1 MKHVICPICGSVC
14 SKYGKTKAG
23 SQRWFCKKCGL
34 AFSPQIDNSAK
45 QLQIFL
51 DWLFSK
57 GSQSDLPGGG
67 RTFRRKTAQFWDIW
81 TLPPVIDVPRDIL
94 YVDGIYLGRKA
105 CVLICRDEKHVLGW
119 YLCRYENS
127 RAWKAL
133 MDRIPEPKVVVSDGG
148 TGFAKA
154 LKKTWPHARHQRCL
168 FHVFCQ
174 VKRYTTSQPK
184 TLAGI
189 ELYALAKDLLQ
200 KADRIEDM
208 VLAVERQAPNTVS
221 AYRERLEAKLREVLN
236 DTAVAEERVI
246 AEAAIFADRVATDE
260 ETVRLH
266 SHLSQFRKM
275 MAEGSPIGRKLDFL
289 IQEFN
294 REANTIGSKCQ
305 DSEIA
310 YLVVDLKS
318 EIEKIREQVQNI
330 E

>member
-1 MKHVICPICGSVC
+1 MIRSMTG
-14 SKYGKTKAG
+14 YG
-23 SQRWFCKKCGL
+23 
-34 AFSPQIDNSAK
+34 SAK
-45 QLQIFL
+45 GTVAGFAITIELRSVNNRYLDLGIKLPRGFL
-51 DWLFSK
+51 FAESEIKNYIQQKVSRGKLDFFLTLDSVE
-57 GSQSDLPGGG
+57 SDQT
-67 RTFRRKTAQFWDIW
+67 RIR
-81 TLPPVIDVPRDIL
+81 V
-94 YVDGIYLGRKA
+94 
-105 CVLICRDEKHVLGW
+105 
-119 YLCRYENS
+119 NS
-127 RAWKAL
+127 RLAEAYRNAITEIGQNLELPTSVSAL
-133 MDRIPEPKVVVSDGG
+133 DIARFSDVLSLEKVELDQAAFLEQLMPLLD
-148 TGFAKA
+148 TA
-154 LKKTWPHARHQRCL
+154 LLDFNAMRSREGEK
-168 FHVFCQ
+168 
-174 VKRYTTSQPK
+174 
-184 TLAGI
+184 
-189 ELYALAKDLLQ
+189 LAKDLLQ

>member
-1 MKHVICPICGSVC
+1 MIRSMTG
-14 SKYGKTKAG
+14 YG
-23 SQRWFCKKCGL
+23 
-34 AFSPQIDNSAK
+34 SAK
-45 QLQIFL
+45 GTVAGFAITIELRSVNNRYLDLGIKLPRGFL
-51 DWLFSK
+51 FAESEIKNYIQQKVSRGKLDFFLTLDSVE
-57 GSQSDLPGGG
+57 SDQT
-67 RTFRRKTAQFWDIW
+67 RIR
-81 TLPPVIDVPRDIL
+81 V
-94 YVDGIYLGRKA
+94 
-105 CVLICRDEKHVLGW
+105 
-119 YLCRYENS
+119 NS
-127 RAWKAL
+127 RLAEAYRNAITEIGQNLELPTSVSAL
-133 MDRIPEPKVVVSDGG
+133 DIARFSDVLSLEKEELDQAAFLEQLMPLLD
-148 TGFAKA
+148 TA
-154 LKKTWPHARHQRCL
+154 LLDFNAMRCREGE
-168 FHVFCQ
+168 
-174 VKRYTTSQPK
+174 K
-184 TLAGI
+184 
-189 ELYALAKDLLQ
+189 LAKDLLQ
-200 KADRIEDM
+200 KADRIEVM

>member
-1 MKHVICPICGSVC
+1 MIRSMTG
-14 SKYGKTKAG
+14 YG
-23 SQRWFCKKCGL
+23 
-34 AFSPQIDNSAK
+34 SAK
-45 QLQIFL
+45 GTVAGFAITIELRSVNNRYLDLGIKLPRGFL
-51 DWLFSK
+51 FAESEIKNYIQQKVSRGKLDFFLTLDSVE
-57 GSQSDLPGGG
+57 SDQTKI
-67 RTFRRKTAQFWDIW
+67 R
-81 TLPPVIDVPRDIL
+81 V
-94 YVDGIYLGRKA
+94 
-105 CVLICRDEKHVLGW
+105 
-119 YLCRYENS
+119 NS
-127 RAWKAL
+127 RLAEAYRNAITEIGQNLELPNSVSAL
-133 MDRIPEPKVVVSDGG
+133 DIARFSDVLSLEKEELDQAAFLEQLMPLLD
-148 TGFAKA
+148 TA
-154 LKKTWPHARHQRCL
+154 LLDFNAMRSREGEK
-168 FHVFCQ
+168 
-174 VKRYTTSQPK
+174 
-184 TLAGI
+184 
-189 ELYALAKDLLQ
+189 LAKDLLQ

>member
-1 MKHVICPICGSVC
+1 MIRSMTG
-14 SKYGKTKAG
+14 YG
-23 SQRWFCKKCGL
+23 
-34 AFSPQIDNSAK
+34 SAK
-45 QLQIFL
+45 GTVAGFAITIELRSVNNRYLDLGIKLPRGFL
-51 DWLFSK
+51 FAESEIKNYIQQKVSRGKLDFFLTLDSVE
-57 GSQSDLPGGG
+57 SDQT
-67 RTFRRKTAQFWDIW
+67 RIR
-81 TLPPVIDVPRDIL
+81 V
-94 YVDGIYLGRKA
+94 
-105 CVLICRDEKHVLGW
+105 
-119 YLCRYENS
+119 NS
-127 RAWKAL
+127 RLAEAYRNAITEIGQNLELPTSATAL
-133 MDRIPEPKVVVSDGG
+133 DIARFSDVLSLEKEELDQAAFLEQLMPLLDTALLDFNAMRCREGEKL
-148 TGFAKA
+148 AKA
-154 LKKTWPHARHQRCL
+154 L
-168 FHVFCQ
+168 
-174 VKRYTTSQPK
+174 
-184 TLAGI
+184 
-189 ELYALAKDLLQ
+189 LQ
-200 KADRIEDM
+200 QADRIEDM
-208 VLAVERQAPNTVS
+208 VLAVESQAPKTVS

>member
-1 MKHVICPICGSVC
+1 MIRSMTG
-14 SKYGKTKAG
+14 YG
-23 SQRWFCKKCGL
+23 
-34 AFSPQIDNSAK
+34 SAK
-45 QLQIFL
+45 GTVAGFAITIELRSVNNRYLDLGIKLPRGFL
-51 DWLFSK
+51 FAESEIKNYIQQKVSRGKLDFFLTLDSAE
-57 GSQSDLPGGG
+57 SDQT
-67 RTFRRKTAQFWDIW
+67 RIR
-81 TLPPVIDVPRDIL
+81 V
-94 YVDGIYLGRKA
+94 
-105 CVLICRDEKHVLGW
+105 
-119 YLCRYENS
+119 NS
-127 RAWKAL
+127 RLAEAYRNAITEIGQNLELPTSVSAL
-133 MDRIPEPKVVVSDGG
+133 DIARFSDVLSLEKEELDQ
-148 TGFAKA
+148 TAFLEQLKPLLDTA
-154 LKKTWPHARHQRCL
+154 LSDFNAMRVREGEK
-168 FHVFCQ
+168 
-174 VKRYTTSQPK
+174 
-184 TLAGI
+184 
-189 ELYALAKDLLQ
+189 LAKDLLQ
-200 KADRIEDM
+200 KADRIEEM
-208 VLAVERQAPNTVS
+208 VLAVERQAPNTVT

-236 DTAVAEERVI
+236 DTSASEERMI

>member
-1 MKHVICPICGSVC
+1 MQRIKPVTRKYPTDLELPTSVTALDIARF
-14 SKYGKTKAG
+14 SDVLSLEKEELDQA
-23 SQRWFCKKCGL
+23 
-34 AFSPQIDNSAK
+34 AFLE
-45 QLQIFL
+45 QLMPLL
-51 DWLFSK
+51 D
-57 GSQSDLPGGG
+57 
-67 RTFRRKTAQFWDIW
+67 TALLDFNAM
-81 TLPPVIDVPRDIL
+81 R
-94 YVDGIYLGRKA
+94 
-105 CVLICRDEKHVLGW
+105 CREGEK
-119 YLCRYENS
+119 
-127 RAWKAL
+127 
-133 MDRIPEPKVVVSDGG
+133 
-148 TGFAKA
+148 
-154 LKKTWPHARHQRCL
+154 
-168 FHVFCQ
+168 
-174 VKRYTTSQPK
+174 
-184 TLAGI
+184 
-189 ELYALAKDLLQ
+189 LAKDLLQ

-208 VLAVERQAPNTVS
+208 VLAVESQAPKTVS

>member
-1 MKHVICPICGSVC
+1 
-14 SKYGKTKAG
+14 
-23 SQRWFCKKCGL
+23 
-34 AFSPQIDNSAK
+34 
-45 QLQIFL
+45 
-51 DWLFSK
+51 
-57 GSQSDLPGGG
+57 
-67 RTFRRKTAQFWDIW
+67 
-81 TLPPVIDVPRDIL
+81 
-94 YVDGIYLGRKA
+94 
-105 CVLICRDEKHVLGW
+105 
-119 YLCRYENS
+119 
-127 RAWKAL
+127 
-133 MDRIPEPKVVVSDGG
+133 
-148 TGFAKA
+148 
-154 LKKTWPHARHQRCL
+154 
-168 FHVFCQ
+168 
-174 VKRYTTSQPK
+174 
-184 TLAGI
+184 
-189 ELYALAKDLLQ
+189 
-200 KADRIEDM
+200 M
-208 VLAVERQAPNTVS
+208 VLAVESQAPKTVS

>member
-1 MKHVICPICGSVC
+1 MIRSMTG
-14 SKYGKTKAG
+14 YG
-23 SQRWFCKKCGL
+23 
-34 AFSPQIDNSAK
+34 SAK
-45 QLQIFL
+45 GTVAGFAITIELRSVNNRYLDLGIKLPRGFL
-51 DWLFSK
+51 FAESEIKNYIQQKVSRGKLDFFLTLDSVE
-57 GSQSDLPGGG
+57 SDQT
-67 RTFRRKTAQFWDIW
+67 RIR
-81 TLPPVIDVPRDIL
+81 V
-94 YVDGIYLGRKA
+94 
-105 CVLICRDEKHVLGW
+105 
-119 YLCRYENS
+119 NS
-127 RAWKAL
+127 RLAEAYRNAITEIGQNLELPISVTAL
-133 MDRIPEPKVVVSDGG
+133 DIARFSDVLSLEKEELDQAAFLEQLMPLLD
-148 TGFAKA
+148 TA
-154 LKKTWPHARHQRCL
+154 LLDFNAMRCREGE
-168 FHVFCQ
+168 
-174 VKRYTTSQPK
+174 K
-184 TLAGI
+184 LAN
-189 ELYALAKDLLQ
+189 DLLQ

-208 VLAVERQAPNTVS
+208 VLAVESQAPKTVS

>member
-1 MKHVICPICGSVC
+1 MIRSMTG
-14 SKYGKTKAG
+14 YG
-23 SQRWFCKKCGL
+23 
-34 AFSPQIDNSAK
+34 SAK
-45 QLQIFL
+45 GTVAGFAITIELRSVNNRYLDLGIKLPRGFL
-51 DWLFSK
+51 FAESEIKNYIQQKVSRGKLDFFLTLDSVE
-57 GSQSDLPGGG
+57 SDQT
-67 RTFRRKTAQFWDIW
+67 RIR
-81 TLPPVIDVPRDIL
+81 V
-94 YVDGIYLGRKA
+94 
-105 CVLICRDEKHVLGW
+105 
-119 YLCRYENS
+119 NS
-127 RAWKAL
+127 RLAEAYRNAITEIGQNLELPTSVSAL
-133 MDRIPEPKVVVSDGG
+133 DIARFSDVLSLEKEELDQAAFLEQLMPLLD
-148 TGFAKA
+148 TA
-154 LKKTWPHARHQRCL
+154 LLDFNAMRSREGEK
-168 FHVFCQ
+168 
-174 VKRYTTSQPK
+174 
-184 TLAGI
+184 
-189 ELYALAKDLLQ
+189 LAKDLLQ

-275 MAEGSPIGRKLDFL
+275 MAEGSPSGRKLDFL

>member
-1 MKHVICPICGSVC
+1 MIRSMTG
-14 SKYGKTKAG
+14 YG
-23 SQRWFCKKCGL
+23 
-34 AFSPQIDNSAK
+34 SAK
-45 QLQIFL
+45 GTVAGFAITIELRSVNNRYLDLGIKLPRGFL
-51 DWLFSK
+51 FAESEIKNYIQQKVSRGKLDFFLTLDSVE
-57 GSQSDLPGGG
+57 SDQT
-67 RTFRRKTAQFWDIW
+67 RIR
-81 TLPPVIDVPRDIL
+81 V
-94 YVDGIYLGRKA
+94 
-105 CVLICRDEKHVLGW
+105 
-119 YLCRYENS
+119 NS
-127 RAWKAL
+127 RLAEAYRNAITEIGQNLELPTSVTAL
-133 MDRIPEPKVVVSDGG
+133 DIARFSDVLSLEKEELDQAAFLEQLMPLLD
-148 TGFAKA
+148 TA
-154 LKKTWPHARHQRCL
+154 LLDFNAMRSREGEK
-168 FHVFCQ
+168 
-174 VKRYTTSQPK
+174 
-184 TLAGI
+184 
-189 ELYALAKDLLQ
+189 LAKDLLQ

>member
-1 MKHVICPICGSVC
+1 MIRSMTG
-14 SKYGKTKAG
+14 YG
-23 SQRWFCKKCGL
+23 
-34 AFSPQIDNSAK
+34 SAK
-45 QLQIFL
+45 GTVAGFAITIELRSVNNRYLDLGIKLPRGFL
-51 DWLFSK
+51 FAESEIKNYIQQKVSRGKLDFFL
-57 GSQSDLPGGG
+57 
-67 RTFRRKTAQFWDIW
+67 
-81 TLPPVIDVPRDIL
+81 TLDSVEGDQTRIRV
-94 YVDGIYLGRKA
+94 
-105 CVLICRDEKHVLGW
+105 
-119 YLCRYENS
+119 NS
-127 RAWKAL
+127 RLAEAYRNAITEIGQNLELPTSVSAL
-133 MDRIPEPKVVVSDGG
+133 DIARFSDVLSLEKEELDQAAFLEQLMPLLD
-148 TGFAKA
+148 TA
-154 LKKTWPHARHQRCL
+154 LLDFNAMRSREGEK
-168 FHVFCQ
+168 
-174 VKRYTTSQPK
+174 
-184 TLAGI
+184 
-189 ELYALAKDLLQ
+189 LAKDLLQ

>member
-1 MKHVICPICGSVC
+1 MP
-14 SKYGKTKAG
+14 
-23 SQRWFCKKCGL
+23 L
-34 AFSPQIDNSAK
+34 
-45 QLQIFL
+45 L
-51 DWLFSK
+51 D
-57 GSQSDLPGGG
+57 
-67 RTFRRKTAQFWDIW
+67 TALLDFNAM
-81 TLPPVIDVPRDIL
+81 RSRE
-94 YVDGIYLGRKA
+94 G
-105 CVLICRDEKHVLGW
+105 EK
-119 YLCRYENS
+119 
-127 RAWKAL
+127 
-133 MDRIPEPKVVVSDGG
+133 
-148 TGFAKA
+148 
-154 LKKTWPHARHQRCL
+154 
-168 FHVFCQ
+168 
-174 VKRYTTSQPK
+174 
-184 TLAGI
+184 
-189 ELYALAKDLLQ
+189 LAKDLLQ

>member
-1 MKHVICPICGSVC
+1 MIRSMTG
-14 SKYGKTKAG
+14 YG
-23 SQRWFCKKCGL
+23 
-34 AFSPQIDNSAK
+34 SAK
-45 QLQIFL
+45 GTVAGFAITIELRSVNNRYLDLGIKLPRGFL
-51 DWLFSK
+51 FAESEIKNYIQQKVSRGKLDFFLTLDSVE
-57 GSQSDLPGGG
+57 SDQT
-67 RTFRRKTAQFWDIW
+67 RIR
-81 TLPPVIDVPRDIL
+81 V
-94 YVDGIYLGRKA
+94 
-105 CVLICRDEKHVLGW
+105 
-119 YLCRYENS
+119 NS
-127 RAWKAL
+127 RLAEAYRNAITEIGQNLELPTSATAL
-133 MDRIPEPKVVVSDGG
+133 DIARFSDVLSLEKEELDQAAFLEQLMPLLD
-148 TGFAKA
+148 TA
-154 LKKTWPHARHQRCL
+154 LLDFNAMRCREGE
-168 FHVFCQ
+168 
-174 VKRYTTSQPK
+174 K
-184 TLAGI
+184 
-189 ELYALAKDLLQ
+189 LAKDLLQ

-208 VLAVERQAPNTVS
+208 VLAVESQAPKTVL